1 MMQQQLHQEPKQPNN
16 GGLKR
21 MQTKKHAPPDLQP
34 KEDIPEA
41 PSASKGVLEPAPTEK
56 PQQEALKKL
65 VIPKVNIEDL
75 TGQPK

>member
-1 MMQQQLHQEPKQPNN
+1 
-16 GGLKR
+16 

-41 PSASKGVLEPAPTEK
+41 PSVSEAVLEPPPTEK
-56 PQQEALKKL
+56 PEQALKKF
-65 VIPKVNIEDL
+65 VIPEVNIEDL